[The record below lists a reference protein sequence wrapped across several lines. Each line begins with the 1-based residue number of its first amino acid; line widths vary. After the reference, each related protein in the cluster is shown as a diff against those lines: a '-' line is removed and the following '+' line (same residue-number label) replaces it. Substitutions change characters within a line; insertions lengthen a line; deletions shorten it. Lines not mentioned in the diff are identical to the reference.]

1 MLNARWDKK
10 LAPFFVG
17 NRFISPG
24 FDDPYMFPEYLN
36 QLFYLVGEIVVFMA
50 VIILILSVIVALL
63 ILYSFKT
70 GNFFAARYMLLGII
84 LLESVI
90 KALFWAAR
98 ADDSMVDD
106 VGVRL
111 RNYINEKE
119 FSKTPLEKRFIFMP
133 QCVRSTECPAKL
145 TPEGIKCVN
154 CGRCGVGE
162 AKKYAEGIGYR
173 FFIVPGSSFIKRIIK
188 KYRPG
193 AIVGVGCHMEIKEGL
208 DLCQSHAIPALG
220 VPLSNA
226 GCVAT
231 TLDWEQFYE
240 AITEKGSLQKD
251 TSESR
256 RREKE
261 S

>member
-1 MLNARWDKK
+1 
-10 LAPFFVG
+10 
-17 NRFISPG
+17 
-24 FDDPYMFPEYLN
+24 MFPEYLN
-36 QLFYLVGEIVVFMA
+36 QLFFFVGEAVVFM
-50 VIILILSVIVALL
+50 VIIVLILSILVALL
-63 ILYSFKT
+63 IFYSFKT
-70 GNFFAARYMLLGII
+70 GNFFAARTMLSGII

-90 KALFWAAR
+90 KALFWVVR
-98 ADDSMVDD
+98 VDDSMVDD

-119 FSKTPLEKRFIFMP
+119 FLKTPCEKRFIFMP

-154 CGRCGVGE
+154 CGQCRIGE
-162 AKKYAEGIGYR
+162 AKNYAESMGYR

-208 DLCQSHAIPALG
+208 DLCHSHAIPARG
-220 VPLSNA
+220 VPLSTA

-231 TLDWEQFYE
+231 TLDWEVFYE
-240 AITEKGSLQKD
+240 AITGRGAPQKD
-251 TSESR
+251 TAESQ

-261 S
+261 I

>member
-1 MLNARWDKK
+1 ML
-10 LAPFFVG
+10 
-17 NRFISPG
+17 
-24 FDDPYMFPEYLN
+24 PEYLDR
-36 QLFYLVGEIVVFMA
+36 LFYLVGEAVVLLGIS
-50 VIILILSVIVALL
+50 VLVLSVLVALL

-70 GNFFAARYMLLGII
+70 GNFFAARIMLIGTT

-90 KALFWAAR
+90 KPLFWIAR
-98 ADDSMVDD
+98 ADDAIVDD

-111 RNYINEKE
+111 RNYISRQE
-119 FSKTPLEKRFIFMP
+119 FLKTPFERRFIFMP

-162 AKKYAEGIGYR
+162 AKEYAEGMGYR

-188 KYRPG
+188 KYRPQ
-193 AIVGVGCHMEIKEGL
+193 AIVGVGCPMEIKEGL
-208 DLCQSHAIPALG
+208 DLCHSHAIPAQG
-220 VPLSNA
+220 VPLSKA

-240 AITEKGSLQKD
+240 AITDRGLAQKD
-251 TSESR
+251 PP
-256 RREKE
+256 KDG
-261 S
+261 